1 MKKMANPI
9 TLYPTQVNHV
19 RKLFLTLKYLN
30 VAFDT
35 SETGSGKTYVAIY
48 LLHEMISEG
57 LCNRVV
63 FILPHE
69 SRKTWEKLSKMLPIP
84 CTTYVHTMLPR
95 AIGLVD
101 DKTIVVIDEV
111 QVLSSINERTS
122 NLKNVIN
129 DIKKGRGRVLS
140 ISATPSADY
149 RKIYNL
155 LYNLQIIDLGPKPTR
170 KMLADFGFAAF
181 ARNLFTRTL
190 SIEAPK
196 EELDSLGLTKQHNPL
211 DIPAYGGTIANMI
224 SAIYEL
230 VLRIYGSQCPRFLPP
245 RLVMKSFNMIYELHP
260 DDFDSCCRKLQLV
273 NVAPGLE
280 VPLKLRDLHWDQLPY
295 IADAGLRVLRANTHG
310 KIILCVLDN
319 QHVCILK
326 LFFVRLGYAC
336 ETIKSDVSKLDR
348 NMAQEAFNQYDTT
361 YRVLIVTF
369 TVANCGISLHDSA
382 PRDIYPNGFPRTMI
396 SFIDTNSLRRTQL
409 LGRHIRTGIT
419 SDVVTTIMLSTTAE
433 TDGKSEMDI
442 LYSKSKADIDL
453 ITLSME
459 STEESSSFRVMT
471 SSLHPDL
478 NVRNKIGKIIEQ
490 MEEHLD

>member
-1 MKKMANPI
+1 MANPI
-9 TLYPTQVNHV
+9 TLYPTQVDHA
-19 RKLFLTLKYLN
+19 RKLFLTLKHLN
-30 VAFDT
+30 VAFDI

-48 LLHEMISEG
+48 LIHEMISKK
-57 LCNRVV
+57 LCNRVI
-63 FILPHE
+63 FILPNE
-69 SRKTWEKLSKMLPIP
+69 SRKTWEKLSKTLRVP
-84 CTTYVHTMLPR
+84 CKTYVHTMLPQS
-95 AIGLVD
+95 IGLVD
-101 DKTIVVIDEV
+101 DKTVVVIDEV
-111 QVLSSINERTS
+111 QVLSSINDRT
-122 NLKNVIN
+122 NTLKGIITN
-129 DIKKGRGRVLS
+129 IKRGKGRVLS

-170 KMLADFGFAAF
+170 KMLAEFEFAAF
-181 ARNLFTRTL
+181 ARDLFTRTL

-196 EELDSLGLTKQHNPL
+196 EELDSLGLTKQYNPG
-211 DIPAYGGTIANMI
+211 DIPRYGGTIANMI

-230 VLRIYGSQCPRFLPP
+230 ILRIYGSHCPRCLPP
-245 RLVMKSFNMIYELHP
+245 NLVMKSFNMIYELHP
-260 DDFDSCCRKLQLV
+260 DDFGPCCHKLQLV
-273 NVAPGLE
+273 NSAPGLD
-280 VPLKLRDLHWDQLPY
+280 VPSKLRDLHWDQLPY
-295 IADAGLRVLRANTHG
+295 IADAGLRVLRANTNG
-310 KIILCVLDN
+310 KVILCVLDN

-326 LFFVRLGYAC
+326 LFFVKQGYAC

-348 NMAQEAFNQYDTT
+348 NTAQEVFNQYDTT

-369 TVANCGISLHDSA
+369 PVANCGISLHDSA
-382 PRDIYPNGFPRTMI
+382 PRDVHLKGFPRTMI

-433 TDGKSEMDI
+433 VDGKPEMDI

-459 STEESSSFRVMT
+459 STEESSSFRIMT

-478 NVRNKIGKIIEQ
+478 DARDKIGRIIDQ